1 KPVMSPIF
9 TALQSEN
16 VPLILFGIHARHLLL
31 EWNDLD
37 VDVIG
42 LDWRTSIEEARALG
56 VTKDLQGNLDPSILL
71 TDWEL
76 IEARTNA
83 IMDQGMNDG
92 NHVFNLGHGVTP
104 DAQPDTLKRLTEFIH
119 SYSYNKYSKRGAG
132 NE

>member
-1 KPVMSPIF
+1 MDKLGDMIIDYSKAQINAGVSAIQIIDSCVCALNDDRTYIKSFMSRIF

-16 VPLILFGIHARHLLL
+16 VLLILFGIHARHLLL

-56 VTKDLQGNLDPSILL
+56 VTKVLQGNLDPSILL

-76 IEARTNA
+76 I
-83 IMDQGMNDG
+83 
-92 NHVFNLGHGVTP
+92 
-104 DAQPDTLKRLTEFIH
+104 
-119 SYSYNKYSKRGAG
+119 
-132 NE
+132 

>member
-1 KPVMSPIF
+1 
-9 TALQSEN
+9 LQSEN

-56 VTKDLQGNLDPSILL
+56 VTKVLQGNLDPSILL

-76 IEARTNA
+76 IEARTKA
-83 IMDQGMNDG
+83 ILDQGMNAG
-92 NHVFNLGHGVTP
+92 NHGGNVGHVDTL
-104 DAQPDTLKRLTEFIH
+104 DVQLDTLKRMTEFIH
-119 SYSYNKYSKRGAG
+119 SYSYNK
-132 NE
+132 

>member
-1 KPVMSPIF
+1 TLALSRCGVSGCAIFESWVVALNAVDHRTYIKLVMSRSF

-16 VPLILFGIHARHLLL
+16 GPVILFGIYAGHLLL

-56 VTKDLQGNLDPSILL
+56 VTKVLQGNLDPSILL

-76 IEARTNA
+76 IEART
-83 IMDQGMNDG
+83 
-92 NHVFNLGHGVTP
+92 
-104 DAQPDTLKRLTEFIH
+104 K
-119 SYSYNKYSKRGAG
+119 
-132 NE
+132 

>member
-1 KPVMSPIF
+1 
-9 TALQSEN
+9 SEN

-56 VTKDLQGNLDPSILL
+56 VTQDLQGNLDPSILL
-71 TDWEL
+71 TDWDL
-76 IEARTNA
+76 NEARTKANL
-83 IMDQGMNDG
+83 DQGMNDG

-104 DAQPDTLKRLTEFIH
+104 DVQTDTLKRLTEFIH
-119 SYSYNKYSKRGAG
+119 SYSYNK
-132 NE
+132 

>member
-1 KPVMSPIF
+1 DSWVGALNADDYRTYIKPVMSRIF

-42 LDWRTSIEEARALG
+42 LDWRTSIEEARAL
-56 VTKDLQGNLDPSILL
+56 VVMNILQGNLDPSMLQ

-76 IEARTNA
+76 MEEKTKVIL
-83 IMDQGMNDG
+83 D
-92 NHVFNLGHGVTP
+92 
-104 DAQPDTLKRLTEFIH
+104 K
-119 SYSYNKYSKRGAG
+119 
-132 NE
+132 